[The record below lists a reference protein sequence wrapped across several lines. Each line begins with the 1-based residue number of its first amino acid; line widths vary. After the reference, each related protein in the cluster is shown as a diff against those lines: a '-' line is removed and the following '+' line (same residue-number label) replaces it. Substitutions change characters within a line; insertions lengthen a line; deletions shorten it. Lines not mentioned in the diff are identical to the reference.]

1 MKKKGFTL
9 IELLVVIAIIAI
21 LASMLLPALSRARE
35 RARRSSCI
43 SNLKQISLA
52 CHMYAQDFD
61 EMFPSSNTGY
71 TVKDISLL
79 FGRIWDSTTAFS
91 AGNPDKQYCP
101 NYLQDT
107 GTLVCPSSADT
118 KYNVNPDD
126 LTQKFCPSYSVSNVS
141 YAMGMNLDEMT
152 SPDSLLVADMAN
164 RSGLGGTWGAT
175 SSWIGFVPLI
185 PADNHGTDG
194 INVLYVDGH
203 VAWVSADK
211 NGKLDPQYL
220 GGSGIGPTSVGGGG
234 GEDIRNAMK
243 P

>member
-35 RARRSSCI
+35 RARRSSCM

-61 EMFPSSNTGY
+61 EMFPCTGGGE
-71 TVKDISLL
+71 VRGNLSLL
-79 FGRIWDSTTAFS
+79 FGRWWSTSAFS
-91 AGNPDKQYCP
+91 AANPDKKVCP

-107 GTLVCPSSADT
+107 GTLICPSSSIDT

-126 LTQKFCPSYSVSNVS
+126 LTQAFCPGNNTKNVS
-141 YAMGMNLDEMT
+141 YAYAYNLDEMA
-152 SPDSLLVADMAN
+152 SPDSLLVADRVRNEGSGGVWVNNTTGAN
-164 RSGLGGTWGAT
+164 AYIVLSAD
-175 SSWIGFVPLI
+175 
-185 PADNHGTDG
+185 DNHGTDG
-194 INVLYVDGH
+194 INALYVDGH

-220 GGSGIGPTSVGGGG
+220 GGSGIGTTG
-234 GEDIRNAMK
+234 GESIYN
-243 P
+243 PPH